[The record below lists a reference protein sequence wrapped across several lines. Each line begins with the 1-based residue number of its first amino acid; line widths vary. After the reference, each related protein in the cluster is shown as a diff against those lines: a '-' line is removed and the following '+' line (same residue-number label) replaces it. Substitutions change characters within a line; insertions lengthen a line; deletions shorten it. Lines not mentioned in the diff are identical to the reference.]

1 MLSPQALIRG
11 VVQKALPSRNADSSN
26 NDVALRQFS
35 YGEAVT
41 QPLVRKAHNL
51 ADEGSYFVNNNA
63 QTGIAMT
70 AGATFSATAPF
81 IIIQNG
87 ASSASGINTY
97 LDYISLVSTA
107 AGGAGSTLVSLNV
120 TVVVDAV
127 SRYTSG
133 GTTLGVYKNP
143 NMISNTNSVCTAYV
157 GAITAAAASANA
169 RTIVGN
175 RVLRPAVSAT
185 VMTVVGDQLTMNFG
199 GVEAAPGGSITITN
213 VSNITLP
220 LPPVVF
226 GPGQCA
232 LVYLWQNAATTPT
245 AASFSPE
252 IGQWER

>member
-107 AGGAGSTLVSLNV
+107 AGGAASTLVSLNV

-185 VMTVVGDQLTMNFG
+185 VMTV
-199 GVEAAPGGSITITN
+199 P
-213 VSNITLP
+213 
-220 LPPVVF
+220 
-226 GPGQCA
+226 
-232 LVYLWQNAATTPT
+232 
-245 AASFSPE
+245 
-252 IGQWER
+252 